1 MCSIFSNVRFDSFL
15 CILGF
20 TQSLWPNSSEN
31 ESTICQDHR
40 MIGNI
45 RSQLICQKQCKQFDN
60 CIGTSYPKFN
70 GYTKDCYLCFGD
82 DAMIEPE
89 NKTEAGIEFRRRP
102 KGNSISSIN
111 ECLAMSLASSWSMKI
126 FL

>member
-1 MCSIFSNVRFDSFL
+1 MFDLITFYY
-15 CILGF
+15 ILGF

-45 RSQLICQKQCKQFDN
+45 RSQLICQKQCEQYDH

-82 DAMIEPE
+82 NTMIKPE

-102 KGNSISSIN
+102 NGNFISTIKSFMNFTFGSYCI
-111 ECLAMSLASSWSMKI
+111 
-126 FL
+126 